1 MLILIFKC
9 ENGIK
14 SDVILKIIVYCC
26 LICYFVL
33 SKYFELIILLMM
45 NVFLKLIVDM
55 KEFLK
60 NNNLVFLGY
69 MICFLGIFFIFLLIK
84 SLNLVLKIILVFVR
98 KFVKVEKF

>member
-60 NNNLVFLGY
+60 YNNLVFFRLYNMFFGY
-69 MICFLGIFFIFLLIK
+69 FFYIFINKEFEVGFKNYISICK
-84 SLNLVLKIILVFVR
+84 
-98 KFVKVEKF
+98 KVC